1 VGIRRLTSDTI
12 LVGLRRVG
20 LVGLREALR
29 KVNEEPRP
37 AGDAALDRL
46 LEILRRRNYIPEEH
60 EPAYRRALGRE
71 LLRSRGQEFRAL
83 LEEIPVTLRGTDG
96 EERLRLQEDLAA
108 VLEEMDLRPILALEP
123 PGPGPTPQVL
133 IGGEIVQRG
142 PASRPQLRAAVARTL
157 TDW

>member
-1 VGIRRLTSDTI
+1 MAIRRLSTDTV

-37 AGDAALDRL
+37 APDAAVDRL
-46 LEILRRRNYIPEEH
+46 LEILRLRNYIPEDH

-71 LLRSRGQEFRAL
+71 LLRSRGEDFGAL
-83 LEEIPVTLRGTDG
+83 LEAIPVTLRGADG
-96 EERLRLQEDLAA
+96 GERRRLQEDLAA
-108 VLEEMDLRPILALEP
+108 VLEELELRPVLALEP
-123 PGPGPTPQVL
+123 PGPGPNPQVL

-142 PASRPQLRAAVARTL
+142 PASRPQLRAAVERTL